1 MQVVALIQEQNG
13 NYSVSFPDF
22 PGCTTAVNDSVAVIV
37 KAAEA
42 LSRHIARMIAD
53 GRKLP
58 QVRSLSRLADDP
70 VFLANS
76 AGLMIALVPY
86 TPAPREVRLEITFD
100 ETLLARVDRAAE
112 AAGETCSGYLADAA
126 RQRLAADA
134 MKRGDT
140 TIPVVPPRSDA
151 AEASKIERS
160 ISEPARS
167 TDTAESLACIRE
179 TLERLDAGSVK
190 PDCHPMSKS
199 ASVTANPR
207 LILKPSR

>member
-22 PGCTTAVNDSVAVIV
+22 PGCTTAASDSVAVIV
-37 KAAEA
+37 KATEA
-42 LSRHIARMIAD
+42 LSRHIERMIAD

-86 TPAPREVRLEITFD
+86 APAPREVRLEITLD
-100 ETLLARVDRAAE
+100 ESLLAQVHRAAE

-126 RQRLAADA
+126 RERLAADA

-140 TIPVVPPRSDA
+140 TIPVVPPMSDT
-151 AEASKIERS
+151 AEASEIEPS

-167 TDTAESLACIRE
+167 TDTVESLACIRKI
-179 TLERLDAGSVK
+179 LERLDAGSVK
-190 PDCHPMSKS
+190 PDRHPMPKS
-199 ASVTANPR
+199 VSVSVNPR